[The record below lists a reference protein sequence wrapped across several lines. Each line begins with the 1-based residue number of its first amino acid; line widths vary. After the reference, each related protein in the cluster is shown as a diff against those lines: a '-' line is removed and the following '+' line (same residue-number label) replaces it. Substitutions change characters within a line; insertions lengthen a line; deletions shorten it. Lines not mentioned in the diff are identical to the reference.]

1 MTAFRVD
8 FTPEQ
13 SIISELSEIRNG
25 VADIGASIR
34 GQAASSIFNNFDCE
48 GLVRKSLY
56 DIADRL
62 DVMNSYLG
70 NCNETVSSTY
80 GMYRQTES
88 LILGSGASLASST
101 AGNSRPS
108 HGQS

>member
-1 MTAFRVD
+1 MTTFRVN

-13 SIISELSEIRNG
+13 SIISELSEIRSG
-25 VADIGASIR
+25 VADIGATVR
-34 GQAASSIFNNFDCE
+34 GQAASSIFNNYDRD

-70 NCNETVSSTY
+70 SCNDTVNSIL
-80 GMYRQTES
+80 GLYRQTENV
-88 LILGSGASLASST
+88 ILEGEISDS
-101 AGNSRPS
+101 
-108 HGQS
+108 